1 MHSSI
6 SANRSNNQFHHSITV
21 PECFFPG
28 RHIITIYDHVNPIA
42 HDNGDNF
49 HVSFDGQD
57 YETFLKI
64 YELGGDKMWDLYGN
78 AILRKT
84 RDYANDER
92 GRNNEHTLQPSTN
105 GNYEQQPLASQS
117 PPLSSIRQN
126 CPTYKSESV
135 ENHFTEN
142 FFNSHPSNPFYVP
155 SFAHVDTDN
164 PFGEVGKDNPPPS
177 SIKNNDLPIFPTKQ
191 QERKSDARRSLQEN
205 IDHNEGIHLEF
216 PSVPTFGLGCCSV
229 TPDKDYPPPSSIK
242 NNDLPIFPTKQQERR
257 SDARRNLQDNID
269 QNEGIHLEFPSVPT
283 SKLGCCSV
291 TPSIPMINQTKN
303 ANVDVDY
310 FANGGWIGTMEST
323 PIISHPPTIIEQSN
337 DFHQPNNTHG
347 SIAKSSFPGPTFSST
362 ASVDW
367 LTHET
372 TYYGASSPPTF
383 EMLRKELEPV
393 GSVV

>member
-105 GNYEQQPLASQS
+105 GNYEQQPLASLS

-155 SFAHVDTDN
+155 SFAQVDTDN

-205 IDHNEGIHLEF
+205 IDH
-216 PSVPTFGLGCCSV
+216 
-229 TPDKDYPPPSSIK
+229 
-242 NNDLPIFPTKQQERR
+242 
-257 SDARRNLQDNID
+257 
-269 QNEGIHLEFPSVPT
+269 NEGIHLEFPSVPT